1 MSILKVLDGRE
12 LDTKGKE
19 EILVQVGNLSRK
31 PSSVIRAIREAHG
44 IPHEKAVKAEDA
56 TKRSRSA
63 DKKDE
68 TADSPELI
76 IG

>member
-44 IPHEKAVKAEDA
+44 IPHEKAVKAEGA
-56 TKRSRSA
+56 SGRNKQ
-63 DKKDE
+63 DKKE
-68 TADSPELI
+68 EAGELPQLI